1 MTLAIVVTA
10 ALAGRL
16 PLKPYPTR
24 NTKQGSRDLS
34 VTAIF
39 LCVQST
45 NLGPQSAAQQAQSAG
60 HRARRRWTAG
70 HRPAHLGSGPQM
82 LRQIKIHRAGRT
94 AKQEKKKR
102 PHSENATNAMLFV
115 MVVGLSHFFLLSLT
129 QPTRARHPCTD
140 MSQAFPLRRGFQSVV
155 NASFSAGVSSVIAK
169 GSSLSSMI
177 VASDISPSM
186 NACG

>member
-1 MTLAIVVTA
+1 MATVGP
-10 ALAGRL
+10 AGIQRFR
-16 PLKPYPTR
+16 PLHIT
-24 NTKQGSRDLS
+24 NTKQGSCHRK
-34 VTAIF
+34 VIAIF

-45 NLGPQSAAQQAQSAG
+45 SLGPQSAVHQAQFAG
-60 HRARRRWTAG
+60 RRARRRWTAG
-70 HRPAHLGSGPQM
+70 HRPAHRGSGPQM
-82 LRQIKIHRAGRT
+82 PRQIKIHQAGRT

-102 PHSENATNAMLFV
+102 HHSENATNAMLFV
-115 MVVGLSHFFLLSLT
+115 MVVGLSHFFLLFLI
-129 QPTRARHPCTD
+129 PPIRAHHPCTD
-140 MSQAFPLRRGFQSVV
+140 TSQAFPLRHGFQSVV

>member
-1 MTLAIVVTA
+1 MATVGP
-10 ALAGRL
+10 AGIQTSKPL
-16 PLKPYPTR
+16 PTT
-24 NTKQGSRDLS
+24 NTKQGSRHRK
-34 VTAIF
+34 VTTIF

-45 NLGPQSAAQQAQSAG
+45 SLGPQSAAQQAQSAG

-82 LRQIKIHRAGRT
+82 PRQIKIHQAGRP
-94 AKQEKKKR
+94 AKQEKRKR
-102 PHSENATNAMLFV
+102 RHSGNATNAMLFV
-115 MVVGLSHFFLLSLT
+115 MVAGLSHFFLLSLI
-129 QPTRARHPCTD
+129 PPIRVRHPCTD
-140 MSQAFPLRRGFQSVV
+140 MSQAFPLRHGSQSVV